1 MSIMNALGDEKPG
14 LYEVLHSVTTNLGIN
29 PVSEVW
35 NYKILSLGGG
45 GFRVHL
51 VFEEGEA

>member
-1 MSIMNALGDEKPG
+1 MSILNALGDEKPG
-14 LYEVLHSVTTNLGIN
+14 LYEVLHSVTTNLGKN

-45 GFRVHL
+45 RFIDIIDL
-51 VFEEGEA
+51 N